1 MRPPVSR
8 PVPGLRPRSRV
19 GSMHPSV
26 PPGSPVAVLGA
37 GNMGSGI
44 GQAFAQAG
52 YQVRLYDL
60 TEPLVTKARSRIE
73 STLAGAVERKKLSA
87 EERDRVLSR
96 IFFSTDLTAV
106 TGQAR
111 LVVEA
116 VFEEEKVKQELF
128 EQLAPL
134 ISNDAMVT
142 TNTSSLS
149 VTRLQEPFPHPERFA
164 GLHFFFPAAL
174 NRLVEVVGGARTA
187 EPCVSALEAVS
198 YRLKKIP
205 IRTADRAGFAVNRFF
220 VPYLNEATRLAEEE
234 VANMATIEEV
244 GREIFGTKL
253 GPFELMNQT
262 GVTIAYHSMSSL
274 ERAFGAA
281 YAPTASL
288 KRQFESGAAWP
299 WKESQPDPVR
309 AQAVRERFRGLAFGI
324 ASRLVE
330 EKVASPEATDR
341 GAVVGL
347 RWRKGPFGLMSEVGL
362 PGALLDVE
370 SYAARFPGNFPVSPE
385 LHARVR
391 SGQTRWPLRLVRV
404 EQDGPIAW
412 VLLDRPEVLN
422 AVNSEVLEQLD
433 ETFTALAEVPELRVV
448 VLAGSSPVF
457 AAGAD
462 IAEMVDKDL
471 AGGRRFGFAG
481 QVVCKR
487 IEEFR
492 TPVIALVEGYA
503 LGGGLELA
511 LACDFI
517 VAAAGARLG
526 LPEVKVGIHPGWG
539 GASRLTRLVGRANA
553 KYVVFTGR
561 EDISAEEAFDLGFV
575 TRVVPAE
582 AARDDVARMA
592 RLIADRAPLAVQ
604 WVKGVVNRAVDS
616 PLDAS
621 LRLEGESA
629 GHTFATRDR
638 TEGMRAFL
646 ERRKPDF
653 EGK

>member
-1 MRPPVSR
+1 MSAA
-8 PVPGLRPRSRV
+8 
-19 GSMHPSV
+19 V

-44 GQAFAQAG
+44 GQSFAQAG
-52 YQVRLYDL
+52 YSVRLYDL
-60 TEPLVTKARSRIE
+60 TEPLVEKARARIE
-73 STLAGAVERKKLSA
+73 STLAGAVERKKLTA
-87 EERDRVLSR
+87 AERDRVLGR

-106 TGQAR
+106 ASQVR
-111 LVVEA
+111 LAVEA
-116 VFEEEKVKQELF
+116 VFEEEKVKRTLF
-128 EQLAPL
+128 EHLAPL
-134 ISNDAMVT
+134 LADDAIVA

-164 GLHFFFPAAL
+164 GLHFFFPAAI

-187 EPCVSALEAVS
+187 EPTVAALEAIA
-198 YRLKKIP
+198 YRLRKIP
-205 IRTADRAGFAVNRFF
+205 IHTADRAGFAVNRFF

-234 VANMATIEEV
+234 VANLATIEDV
-244 GREIFGTKL
+244 GRELFGTKL

-262 GVTIAYHSMSSL
+262 GITIAYHSMSSL

-281 YAPTASL
+281 YAPTVLL
-288 KRQFESGAAWP
+288 KRQFESGAPWP
-299 WKESQPDPVR
+299 WKESAPDPPR
-309 AQAVRERFRGLAFGI
+309 AQAVRERFEGLVFGI
-324 ASRLVE
+324 ATRLVE
-330 EKVASPEATDR
+330 EKVASPEAADR

-347 RWRKGPFGLMSEVGL
+347 RWRKGPFGLMSDVGL
-362 PGALLDVE
+362 PTALLEVE
-370 SYAARFPGNFPVSPE
+370 SYAAHFPGSFPVSPE

-391 SGQTRWPLRLVRV
+391 SGETRWPLRLIRV
-404 EQDGPIAW
+404 ERDGPVAW

-422 AVNSEVLEQLD
+422 AVNSQVLDQLD
-433 ETFTALAEVPELRVV
+433 NSFEALAEVPELRVV

-462 IAEMVDKDL
+462 IAEMVDKDVA
-471 AGGRRFGFAG
+471 AGRAFGFAG
-481 QVVCKR
+481 QAVCKR

-561 EDISAEEAFDLGFV
+561 EDLSAEEAFALGMV
-575 TRVVPAE
+575 TRVVPADQ
-582 AARDDVARMA
+582 AREEVSKIARG
-592 RLIADRAPLAVQ
+592 IADRAPLGVQ
-604 WVKGVVNRAVDS
+604 WAKSVINRAVDS
-616 PLDAS
+616 SMESA

-629 GHTFATRDR
+629 GHTFATHDR
-638 TEGMRAFL
+638 TEGMKAFL
-646 ERRKPDF
+646 ERRKPAF

>member
-1 MRPPVSR
+1 MS
-8 PVPGLRPRSRV
+8 SA
-19 GSMHPSV
+19 V

-37 GNMGSGI
+37 GTMGSGI

-52 YQVRLYDL
+52 YPVRLYDL
-60 TEPLVTKARSRIE
+60 TEPLVAKARGRIE
-73 STLAGAVERKKLSA
+73 ATLAGAVERKKLSSD
-87 EERDRVLSR
+87 ERDRVLSR
-96 IFFSTDLTAV
+96 LFFSTDLTAV
-106 TGQAR
+106 TGEAR

-116 VFEEEKVKQELF
+116 VFEEEKVKRTLF
-128 EQLAPL
+128 EHLSSI
-134 ISNDAMVT
+134 ISDDTLVA

-149 VTRLQEPFPHPERFA
+149 VTRLQEPFPYPERFA
-164 GLHFFFPAAL
+164 GLHFFFPAAI
-174 NRLVEVVGGARTA
+174 NRLVEVVGGARTSEA
-187 EPCVSALEAVS
+187 TLSVLEGVS
-198 YRLKKIP
+198 YRLRKIP

-234 VANMATIEEV
+234 VANMATIEGV
-244 GREIFGTKL
+244 GRELFGTKL

-262 GVTIAYHSMSSL
+262 GIPIAYHSMGSL

-281 YAPTASL
+281 YAPTALL
-288 KRQFESGAAWP
+288 KRQFEAGTPWP
-299 WKESQPDPVR
+299 WKESTPDPAR
-309 AQAVRERFRGLAFGI
+309 ADAVRERLRGLVFGI
-324 ASRLVE
+324 ATRLVE
-330 EKVASPEATDR
+330 ERVATPEATDR

-347 RWRKGPFGLMSEVGL
+347 RWQKGPFGLMSDVGL
-362 PGALLDVE
+362 PAALLDVE
-370 SYAARFPGNFPVSPE
+370 SYAARFPGNFSVSSE

-391 SGQTRWPLRLVRV
+391 SGETRWPLRLVRV
-404 EQDGPIAW
+404 ERDGPIAW

-422 AVNSEVLEQLD
+422 ALNSQVLEQLD
-433 ETFTALAEVPELRVV
+433 QTFSALAGVPELRVV

-462 IAEMVDKDL
+462 IAEMVDKDVA
-471 AGGRRFGFAG
+471 AGRAFGFAG
-481 QVVCKR
+481 QAVCKR

-517 VAAAGARLG
+517 VAASGARLG
-526 LPEVKVGIHPGWG
+526 LPEVKIGIHPGWG
-539 GASRLTRLVGRANA
+539 GASRLTRLVGRAHA

-561 EDISAEEAFDLGFV
+561 EDLSAEEAFALGIV
-575 TRVVPAE
+575 TRLVPADE
-582 AARDDVARMA
+582 IRAEVARIA
-592 RLIADRAPLAVQ
+592 QLIADRAPLGVQ
-604 WVKGVVNRAVDS
+604 WAKSVINRAVDS
-616 PLDAS
+616 PMDSA
-621 LRLEGESA
+621 LRLEAESA

-646 ERRKPDF
+646 ERRKPEF

>member
-1 MRPPVSR
+1 MSAA
-8 PVPGLRPRSRV
+8 
-19 GSMHPSV
+19 V

-44 GQAFAQAG
+44 GQSFAQAG
-52 YQVRLYDL
+52 YPVRLYDL
-60 TEPLVTKARSRIE
+60 TEPLVAKARERIE

-87 EERDRVLSR
+87 GERDRVLSR

-106 TGQAR
+106 VGQAR
-111 LVVEA
+111 LVIEA
-116 VFEEEKVKQELF
+116 VFEEEPVKRVLF
-128 EQLAPL
+128 EHLAPL
-134 ISNDAMVT
+134 ISDDTLVA

-149 VTRLQEPFPHPERFA
+149 VTRLQEPFPYPERFA
-164 GLHFFFPAAL
+164 GLHFFFPAAI
-174 NRLVEVVGGARTA
+174 NRLVEVVGGARTS
-187 EPCVSALEAVS
+187 ESTVGALESVS
-198 YRLKKIP
+198 YRLRKIP

-220 VPYLNEATRLAEEE
+220 VPYLNEATRLVEEE
-234 VANMATIEEV
+234 VANMATVEAV
-244 GREIFGTKL
+244 GRELFGTKL

-262 GVTIAYHSMSSL
+262 GIPIAYHSMSSL

-281 YAPTASL
+281 YAPTALL
-288 KRQFESGAAWP
+288 KRQFEAGAPWP
-299 WKESQPDPVR
+299 WKESTPDPAR
-309 AQAVRERFRGLAFGI
+309 EEAVRGRFRGLVFGI
-324 ASRLVE
+324 AARLVE

-347 RWRKGPFGLMSEVGL
+347 RWQKGPFGLMSDVGL
-362 PGALLDVE
+362 SKALLDVE
-370 SYAARFPGNFPVSPE
+370 SYAALFPGNFPVSPE

-391 SGQTRWPLRLVRV
+391 SGETRWPLRLVRV
-404 EQDGPIAW
+404 ERDGPIAW
-412 VLLDRPEVLN
+412 VLFDRPEVLN

-433 ETFTALAEVPELRVV
+433 DAFAALAEVPELRVV

-462 IAEMVDKDL
+462 ISEMAGKDV
-471 AGGRRFGFAG
+471 AGGRAFGFAG
-481 QVVCKR
+481 QRVCKR

-517 VAAAGARLG
+517 VAASGARLG

-561 EDISAEEAFDLGFV
+561 EDITAEEAFSLGIV
-575 TRVVPAE
+575 TRVVPS
-582 AARDDVARMA
+582 DVAREDVA
-592 RLIADRAPLAVQ
+592 RIAHLIAERAPLGVQ
-604 WVKGVVNRAVDS
+604 WVKSVVNRAVDS
-616 PLDAS
+616 PLDSA

-629 GHTFATRDR
+629 GHTFGTHDR
-638 TEGMRAFL
+638 TEGMTAFL
-646 ERRKPDF
+646 ERRKPVF

>member
-1 MRPPVSR
+1 MS
-8 PVPGLRPRSRV
+8 SA
-19 GSMHPSV
+19 V

-37 GNMGSGI
+37 GTMGSGI

-52 YQVRLYDL
+52 YPVRLYDL
-60 TEPLVTKARSRIE
+60 TEPLVGKARERIE
-73 STLAGAVERKKLSA
+73 ATLAGAVERKKLSSG
-87 EERDRVLSR
+87 ERDRVLSR
-96 IFFSTDLTAV
+96 LFFSTDLTAV
-106 TGQAR
+106 TGEAR

-116 VFEEEKVKQELF
+116 VFEEEKVKRTLF
-128 EQLAPL
+128 EHLSSI
-134 ISNDAMVT
+134 ISDDTLVA

-149 VTRLQEPFPHPERFA
+149 VTRLQEPFPYPERFA
-164 GLHFFFPAAL
+164 GLHFFFPAAI
-174 NRLVEVVGGARTA
+174 NRLVEVVGGARTSEA
-187 EPCVSALEAVS
+187 TLSVLESVS

-234 VANMATIEEV
+234 VANMATIEGV
-244 GREIFGTKL
+244 GRELFGTKL

-262 GVTIAYHSMSSL
+262 GIPIAYHSMSSL

-281 YAPTASL
+281 YAPTALL
-288 KRQFESGAAWP
+288 KRQFEAGTPWP
-299 WKESQPDPVR
+299 WKESTPDPVR
-309 AQAVRERFRGLAFGI
+309 ADAVRERLRGLVFGI
-324 ASRLVE
+324 ATRLVE
-330 EKVASPEATDR
+330 ERVATPEATDR

-347 RWRKGPFGLMSEVGL
+347 RWQKGPFGLMSDVGL
-362 PGALLDVE
+362 PAALLDVE

-391 SGQTRWPLRLVRV
+391 SGETRWPLRLVRV
-404 EQDGPIAW
+404 ERDGPIAW

-422 AVNSEVLEQLD
+422 AVNSQVLDQLD
-433 ETFTALAEVPELRVV
+433 QTFSALAGVPELRVV

-462 IAEMVDKDL
+462 IAEMVDKDVA
-471 AGGRRFGFAG
+471 AGRAFGFAG
-481 QVVCKR
+481 QAVCKR

-517 VAAAGARLG
+517 VAASGAHLG

-539 GASRLTRLVGRANA
+539 GASRLTRLIGRAHA

-561 EDISAEEAFDLGFV
+561 EDISAEEAFALGIV
-575 TRVVPAE
+575 TRLVPADE
-582 AARDDVARMA
+582 VRAEVARLA
-592 RLIADRAPLAVQ
+592 QLIADRAPLGVQ
-604 WVKGVVNRAVDS
+604 WAKSVINRAVDS
-616 PLDAS
+616 PMDSA

-646 ERRKPDF
+646 ERRKPQF

>member
-1 MRPPVSR
+1 MSA
-8 PVPGLRPRSRV
+8 L
-19 GSMHPSV
+19 V

-52 YQVRLYDL
+52 YPVRLYDL
-60 TEPLVTKARSRIE
+60 SEPLVAKARARIE

-87 EERDRVLSR
+87 QERDRVLSR

-116 VFEEEKVKQELF
+116 VFEEENVKRTLF
-128 EQLAPL
+128 DQLAAL
-134 ISNDAMVT
+134 IPDDTIVA

-164 GLHFFFPAAL
+164 GLHFFFPAAI

-187 EPCVSALEAVS
+187 EPTVSTLEAVS
-198 YRLKKIP
+198 FGLKKIP

-244 GREIFGTKL
+244 GRALFGTKL

-262 GVTIAYHSMSSL
+262 GIPIAYHAMGSL

-281 YAPTASL
+281 YAPTALL
-288 KRQFESGAAWP
+288 KRQFQTGAAWP
-299 WKESQPDPVR
+299 WKESSPDPAR
-309 AQAVRERFRGLAFGI
+309 AQAVRERFRGLVFGI
-324 ASRLVE
+324 ATRLVE
-330 EKVASPEATDR
+330 ERVASPEATDR

-347 RWRKGPFGLMSEVGL
+347 RWQKGPFGLMSDLGL
-362 PGALLDVE
+362 PTALLEVE
-370 SYAARFPGNFPVSPE
+370 SYAALFPGNFPVSPE

-391 SGQTRWPLRLVRV
+391 SGEARWPLRLVRV
-404 EQDGPIAW
+404 ERDGPIAW

-422 AVNSEVLEQLD
+422 AVNSKVLQQLD

-462 IAEMVDKDL
+462 IAEMVDKDV
-471 AGGRRFGFAG
+471 AGGRAFGFAG
-481 QVVCKR
+481 QAVCKR

-517 VAAAGARLG
+517 VAASGARLG

-539 GASRLTRLVGRANA
+539 GVSRLTRLMGRANT

-561 EDISAEEAFDLGFV
+561 EDITAEEAFGLGFV
-575 TRVVPAE
+575 SRVVPAD
-582 AARDDVARMA
+582 AIHDDVDRIA

-616 PLDAS
+616 SMDSA
-621 LRLEGESA
+621 LRLEGESS

-638 TEGMRAFL
+638 TEGMTAFL
-646 ERRKPDF
+646 ERRKPVF

>member
-1 MRPPVSR
+1 M
-8 PVPGLRPRSRV
+8 
-19 GSMHPSV
+19 SV
-26 PPGSPVAVLGA
+26 RIAPGSPVAVLGA

-52 YQVRLYDL
+52 FPVRLYDL
-60 TEPLVTKARSRIE
+60 TEPLVHKAQERIE
-73 STLAGAVERKKLSA
+73 TNLAGAVERKKLTH
-87 EERDRVLSR
+87 EQRDAVVGRL
-96 IFFSTDLTAV
+96 FFSTDLTSV
-106 TGQAR
+106 TQQAR

-116 VFEEEKVKQELF
+116 VFEEETVKRALF
-128 EQLAPL
+128 DQVGSIVSSDTIVA
-134 ISNDAMVT
+134 

-149 VTRLQEPFPHPERFA
+149 VTRLQESFPHPDRFA
-164 GLHFFFPAAL
+164 GLHFFYPAFL
-174 NRLVEVVGGARTA
+174 NRLVEVVGGGQTSQSTI
-187 EPCVSALEAVS
+187 VALEELS
-198 YRLKKIP
+198 YRLRKIP

-220 VPYLNEATRLAEEE
+220 VPYLNEATRLAEES
-234 VANMATIEEV
+234 VANLATIESV
-244 GREIFGTKL
+244 GRELFGTKL

-262 GVTIAYHSMSSL
+262 GIPIAFHSMTSL
-274 ERAFGAA
+274 EHAFGSA
-281 YAPTASL
+281 YAPTAL
-288 KRQFESGAAWP
+288 LRRQFEANQPWP
-299 WKESQPDPVR
+299 WKAETPEPDR
-309 AQAVRERFRGLAFGI
+309 MDAVRQRFRGLVFGI
-324 ASRLVE
+324 AARLVE
-330 EKVASPEATDR
+330 ERVASAEATDR

-347 RWRKGPFGLMSEVGL
+347 RWQRGPFALMSELGL
-362 PGALLDVE
+362 ADALYDVE
-370 SYAARFPGNFPVSPE
+370 AYAARFSGTFPVSAE

-391 SGQTRWPLRLVRV
+391 AGETRWPLRLIRV
-404 EQDGPIAW
+404 ERDGPVAW

-422 AVNSEVLEQLD
+422 AVNSRVLEQLD
-433 ETFTALAEVPELRVV
+433 DTFTSLGEVPELRVV

-462 IAEMVDKDL
+462 IAEMVDKDVS
-471 AGGRRFGFAG
+471 AGRAFGFAG
-481 QVVCKR
+481 QAVCKK

-561 EDISAEEAFDLGFV
+561 EDVTAEEAFTLGIV
-575 TRVVPAE
+575 TRVVPPESIREEVGRIAHQIAE
-582 AARDDVARMA
+582 
-592 RLIADRAPLAVQ
+592 RAPLGVQ
-604 WVKGVVNRAVDS
+604 WVKSVVNRAVDS
-616 PLDAS
+616 SMESA

-629 GHTFATRDR
+629 GHTFATHDR
-638 TEGMRAFL
+638 TEGMKAFL
-646 ERRKPDF
+646 ERRKPQF

>member
-1 MRPPVSR
+1 MS
-8 PVPGLRPRSRV
+8 SAI
-19 GSMHPSV
+19 PS
-26 PPGSPVAVLGA
+26 GSPIAVLGA

-52 YQVRLYDL
+52 YPVRLYDL
-60 TEPLVTKARSRIE
+60 TEALVAKARERIE
-73 STLAGAVERKKLSA
+73 TTLTGAVERKKLST

-96 IFFSTDLTAV
+96 LFFSTDLTAV
-106 TGQAR
+106 TGEAR
-111 LVVEA
+111 LIVEA
-116 VFEEEKVKQELF
+116 VFEEEKVKRTLF
-128 EQLAPL
+128 EHLAAV
-134 ISNDAMVT
+134 ISDDTIVA

-149 VTRLQEPFPHPERFA
+149 VTRLQEPFPYPERFA
-164 GLHFFFPAAL
+164 GLHFFFPAAI
-174 NRLVEVVGGARTA
+174 NRLVEVVGGARTS
-187 EPCVSALEAVS
+187 ESTLTTLEEVS
-198 YRLKKIP
+198 YRLRKIP

-220 VPYLNEATRLAEEE
+220 VPYLNEATRLAEED
-234 VANMATIEEV
+234 VANMATIEGV
-244 GREIFGTKL
+244 GRELFGTKL

-262 GVTIAYHSMSSL
+262 GIPIAYHSMGSL

-281 YAPTASL
+281 YAPTATL
-288 KRQFESGAAWP
+288 KRQFEAGTPWP
-299 WKESQPDPVR
+299 WKESTPDPAR
-309 AQAVRERFRGLAFGI
+309 TDAVRERFRGLVFGI
-324 ASRLVE
+324 ATRLVE
-330 EKVASPEATDR
+330 ERVASPEATDR

-347 RWRKGPFGLMSEVGL
+347 RWQKGPFGLMSDIGL
-362 PGALLDVE
+362 PAALLDVE
-370 SYAARFPGNFPVSPE
+370 SYAAHFPGNFPVSPE

-391 SGQTRWPLRLVRV
+391 SGETRWPLRLVRV
-404 EQDGPIAW
+404 ERDGPIAW

-422 AVNSEVLEQLD
+422 AINSQVLEQLD
-433 ETFTALAEVPELRVV
+433 EAFVALAEVPELRVV

-462 IAEMVDKDL
+462 IAEMVGKDV
-471 AGGRRFGFAG
+471 AGGRAFGFAG
-481 QVVCKR
+481 QAVCKR

-503 LGGGLELA
+503 LGGGLELS

-517 VAAAGARLG
+517 VAASGARLG

-561 EDISAEEAFDLGFV
+561 ENITAEEAFSLGLV
-575 TRVVPAE
+575 TRVVPADE
-582 AARDDVARMA
+582 ARQEVVRIAQQ
-592 RLIADRAPLAVQ
+592 IADRAPLGVQ
-604 WVKGVVNRAVDS
+604 WVKSVVNRAVDS
-616 PLDAS
+616 PLDSA

-638 TEGMRAFL
+638 TEGMKAFL
-646 ERRKPDF
+646 ERRKPVF

>member
-1 MRPPVSR
+1 M
-8 PVPGLRPRSRV
+8 
-19 GSMHPSV
+19 
-26 PPGSPVAVLGA
+26 LGA

-52 YQVRLYDL
+52 FPVRLYDL
-60 TEPLVTKARSRIE
+60 TEPLVAKARTRIE
-73 STLAGAVERKKLSA
+73 STLAGAVERKKLST

-106 TGQAR
+106 TGQSR

-116 VFEEEKVKQELF
+116 VFEEEKVKHALF

-134 ISNDAMVT
+134 ISDDTIVA

-149 VTRLQEPFPHPERFA
+149 VTRLQESFPYPERFA
-164 GLHFFFPAAL
+164 GLHFFFPAAI
-174 NRLVEVVGGARTA
+174 NRLVEVVGGARTS
-187 EPCVSALEAVS
+187 PSTVSSLEAVS
-198 YRLKKIP
+198 YRLRKIP

-220 VPYLNEATRLAEEE
+220 VPYLNEATRLAEED
-234 VANMATIEEV
+234 VANMATVEQV
-244 GREIFGTKL
+244 GRELFGTKL

-262 GVTIAYHSMSSL
+262 GIAIAYHSMESL

-288 KRQFESGAAWP
+288 KRQFETGVAWP
-299 WKESQPDPVR
+299 WKESMPDPVR
-309 AQAVRERFRGLAFGI
+309 AEAVRERIRGLVFGI
-324 ASRLVE
+324 ATRLVE

-347 RWRKGPFGLMSEVGL
+347 RWQKGPFGLMSDLGL
-362 PGALLDVE
+362 PTALLEVE
-370 SYAARFPGNFPVSPE
+370 SYASRFPGNFPVSPE

-391 SGQTRWPLRLVRV
+391 SGETRWPLRLVRV
-404 EQDGPIAW
+404 EQDGPVAW

-462 IAEMVDKDL
+462 IGEMVDKDV
-471 AGGRRFGFAG
+471 AGGRAFGFAG
-481 QVVCKR
+481 QAVCKR

-517 VAAAGARLG
+517 VAASGARLG
-526 LPEVKVGIHPGWG
+526 LPEVRVGIHPGWG
-539 GASRLTRLVGRANA
+539 GASRLTRLVGRSNA

-561 EDISAEEAFDLGFV
+561 EDITAEEAFDLGFV
-575 TRVVPAE
+575 TRVVPVDAIH
-582 AARDDVARMA
+582 DDVARIA
-592 RLIADRAPLAVQ
+592 RQIADRAPLAVQ

-616 PLDAS
+616 PLDSA

-629 GHTFATRDR
+629 AHTFGTRDR
-638 TEGMRAFL
+638 IEGMRAFL
-646 ERRKPDF
+646 ERRKPVF

>member
-1 MRPPVSR
+1 M
-8 PVPGLRPRSRV
+8 
-19 GSMHPSV
+19 GSVV
-26 PPGSPVAVLGA
+26 PPGAPVAVLGA

-52 YQVRLYDL
+52 FSVRLYDL
-60 TEPLVTKARSRIE
+60 TEPLVDKARSRIE
-73 STLAGAVERKKLSA
+73 SMLSGAVERKKVTA

-96 IFFSTDLTAV
+96 IFFSTDLTAAL
-106 TGQAR
+106 GGAP

-116 VFEEEKVKQELF
+116 VFEEEKVKQKLF
-128 EQLAPL
+128 DQVAPL
-134 ISNDAMVT
+134 VADDTIVA

-164 GLHFFFPAAL
+164 GLHFFFPAAI
-174 NRLVEVVGGARTA
+174 NRLVEVIGGARTA
-187 EPCVSALEAVS
+187 EPTVAALESVC
-198 YRLKKIP
+198 YRLRKIP

-220 VPYLNEATRLAEEE
+220 VPYLNEATRLAEEK
-234 VANMATIEEV
+234 VASLATIEQV
-244 GREIFGTKL
+244 GQELFGAKL

-262 GVTIAYHSMSSL
+262 GITIAYHSLGSL
-274 ERAFGAA
+274 EQAFGSA
-281 YAPTASL
+281 YAPTGL
-288 KRQFESGAAWP
+288 LRRQFESGAPWP
-299 WKESQPDPVR
+299 WKESSPEPER
-309 AQAVRERFRGLAFGI
+309 AEAVRERFRGLVFGI
-324 ASRLVE
+324 ATRLVE
-330 EKVASPEATDR
+330 ERVASPEATDR

-362 PGALLDVE
+362 PRALREVE
-370 SYAARFPGNFPVSPE
+370 SYASRFPEHFPVSPE
-385 LHARVR
+385 LGARVA
-391 SGQTRWPLRLVRV
+391 SGETAWRLRLVRV
-404 EQDGPIAW
+404 ERDGPIAW

-422 AVNSEVLEQLD
+422 AINSEVLEQLT
-433 ETFTALAEVPELRVV
+433 EAFTALAEVPELRVV

-462 IAEMVDKDL
+462 IAEMVGKDV
-471 AGGRRFGFAG
+471 AGGRAFGFAG
-481 QVVCKR
+481 QAVCKR

-517 VAAAGARLG
+517 VAAAGARVG

-539 GASRLTRLVGRANA
+539 GASRLTRMVGRANA

-561 EDISAEEAFDLGFV
+561 EDITAEEAFGLGFI
-575 TRVVPAE
+575 TRVVPADG
-582 AARDDVARMA
+582 ARDDVARVA
-592 RLIADRAPLAVQ
+592 KQIADRAPLAEQ
-604 WVKGVVNRAVDS
+604 WAKSVVNRAVDS
-616 PLDAS
+616 SMDAA

-638 TEGMRAFL
+638 TEGMTAFL
-646 ERRKPDF
+646 ERRKPAF

>member
-1 MRPPVSR
+1 MSR
-8 PVPGLRPRSRV
+8 AVKGPRFRV
-19 GSMHPSV
+19 LAQSMNAAV
-26 PPGSPVAVLGA
+26 PPASAVAVLGA

-44 GQAFAQAG
+44 GQTFAQAG
-52 YQVRLYDL
+52 YSVRLYDL
-60 TEPLVTKARSRIE
+60 TEPLVEKARGRIE
-73 STLAGAVERKKLSA
+73 STLAGAVERKKLSP
-87 EERDRVLSR
+87 EERDRVLAR

-116 VFEEEKVKQELF
+116 VFEEEKVKRALF
-128 EQLAPL
+128 DQLAGIVP
-134 ISNDAMVT
+134 NDTVVA

-149 VTRLQEPFPHPERFA
+149 VTRLQETFPHPERFA
-164 GLHFFFPAAL
+164 GLHFFYPAAI

-187 EPCVSALEAVS
+187 EATVSALESVS

-234 VANMATIEEV
+234 VANMATIEGV
-244 GREIFGTKL
+244 GRELFGTKL

-274 ERAFGAA
+274 ERAFGTA
-281 YAPTASL
+281 YAPSALL
-288 KRQFESGAAWP
+288 KRQFEAGAPWP
-299 WKESQPDPVR
+299 WKESTPDPAR
-309 AQAVRERFRGLAFGI
+309 AQAVRERFRGLVFGI
-324 ASRLVE
+324 ATRLVE
-330 EKVASPEATDR
+330 ERVASPEATDR

-347 RWRKGPFGLMSEVGL
+347 RWQKGPFALMSDVGL
-362 PGALLDVE
+362 ATALYEVE
-370 SYAARFPGNFPVSPE
+370 SYAARFPGNFPVSPD

-391 SGQTRWPLRLVRV
+391 SGEMRWPLRLVRV
-404 EQDGPIAW
+404 EREGPIAW

-422 AVNSEVLEQLD
+422 AVNSEVLEQLAQS
-433 ETFTALAEVPELRVV
+433 FSALAEVPELRVV

-462 IAEMVDKDL
+462 IAEMVGKDV
-471 AGGRRFGFAG
+471 AGGRAFGFAG
-481 QVVCKR
+481 QAVCKR

-517 VAAAGARLG
+517 VAASGARLG

-561 EDISAEEAFDLGFV
+561 EDITADEAFGLGFV
-575 TRVVPAE
+575 TRVVPADTV
-582 AARDDVARMA
+582 RDDVARIA
-592 RLIADRAPLAVQ
+592 QLIADRAPLAVQ
-604 WVKGVVNRAVDS
+604 WAKGVVNRAVDS
-616 PLDAS
+616 SMDSA

-638 TEGMRAFL
+638 TEGMTAFL
-646 ERRKPDF
+646 ERRKPAF

>member
-1 MRPPVSR
+1 M
-8 PVPGLRPRSRV
+8 GAA
-19 GSMHPSV
+19 V

-44 GQAFAQAG
+44 GQTFAQAG
-52 YQVRLYDL
+52 YSVRLYDL
-60 TEPLVTKARSRIE
+60 TESLVSKARERIE
-73 STLAGAVERKKLSA
+73 STLQGAVDRKKLTA
-87 EERDRVLSR
+87 EQRADVLSR

-106 TGQAR
+106 TRDAR

-116 VFEEEKVKQELF
+116 VFEEEKVKRSLF
-128 EQLAPL
+128 DQVGPTL
-134 ISNDAMVT
+134 SDDAIVA

-149 VTRLQEPFPHPERFA
+149 VTRLQETFPYPERFA
-164 GLHFFFPAAL
+164 GLHFFYPAAI
-174 NRLVEVVGGARTA
+174 NRLVEVVGGARTS
-187 EPCVSALEAVS
+187 PSTVSTLEAVS
-198 YRLKKIP
+198 YRLRKIP
-205 IRTADRAGFAVNRFF
+205 IHTADRAGFAVNRFF

-244 GREIFGTKL
+244 GRELFGTKL

-262 GVTIAYHSMSSL
+262 GIPIAYHSMSSL

-281 YAPTASL
+281 YAPTTAL
-288 KRQFESGAAWP
+288 KRQFEKGAPWP
-299 WKESQPDPVR
+299 WKETTPEPDR
-309 AQAVRERFRGLAFGI
+309 AQAVRERFRGLVFGI
-324 ASRLVE
+324 ATRLVE
-330 EKVASPEATDR
+330 EKVATPEATDR

-347 RWRKGPFGLMSEVGL
+347 RWQKGPFGLMSDVGL
-362 PGALLDVE
+362 STALLDVE

-391 SGQTRWPLRLVRV
+391 AGETRWPLRLVRV
-404 EQDGPIAW
+404 EREGPIAW
-412 VLLDRPEVLN
+412 VLFDRPEVLN
-422 AVNSEVLEQLD
+422 AVNSQVLTQLD
-433 ETFTALAEVPELRVV
+433 ETFSALAEVPELRVV

-462 IAEMVDKDL
+462 ISEMVDKDVA
-471 AGGRRFGFAG
+471 AGRAFGFAG
-481 QVVCKR
+481 QAVCKR

-517 VAAAGARLG
+517 VAAAGARIG
-526 LPEVKVGIHPGWG
+526 LPEVKIGIHPGWG
-539 GASRLTRLVGRANA
+539 GASRLTRLVGRAHA

-561 EDISAEEAFDLGFV
+561 EDISAEEALALGIV
-575 TRVVPAE
+575 TRVVPAD
-582 AARDDVARMA
+582 AARDEIAHIA
-592 RLIADRAPLAVQ
+592 QLIAGRAPLAVQ
-604 WVKGVVNRAVDS
+604 WAKSVVNRAVDS
-616 PLDAS
+616 SMESA
-621 LRLEGESA
+621 LRLEGESS

-638 TEGMRAFL
+638 TEGMKAFL
-646 ERRKPDF
+646 ERRKPEF

>member
-1 MRPPVSR
+1 MSAQ
-8 PVPGLRPRSRV
+8 VPA
-19 GSMHPSV
+19 GSA
-26 PPGSPVAVLGA
+26 VAVLGA

-52 YQVRLYDL
+52 FSVRLYDL
-60 TEPLVTKARSRIE
+60 TEPLVEKARARIE
-73 STLAGAVERKKLSA
+73 STLSGAVERKKLSA
-87 EERDRVLSR
+87 ADRDRVQSR
-96 IFFSTDLTAV
+96 LFFSTDLSAV
-106 TGQAR
+106 TRDAR
-111 LVVEA
+111 VIVEA
-116 VFEEEKVKQELF
+116 VFEEEKVKRALF
-128 EQLAPL
+128 DQLAPT
-134 ISNDAMVT
+134 ISDETIVA

-164 GLHFFFPAAL
+164 GLHFFYPAAI
-174 NRLVEVVGGARTA
+174 NRLVEVVGGAQTSDST
-187 EPCVSALEAVS
+187 VSALETLS
-198 YRLKKIP
+198 YRLRKIP

-234 VANMATIEEV
+234 VANLATIEQV
-244 GREIFGTKL
+244 GRELFGTKL

-262 GVTIAYHSMSSL
+262 GVTIAYHSIGSL

-281 YAPTASL
+281 YAPTALL
-288 KRQFESGAAWP
+288 KRQYEAGTPWP
-299 WKESQPDPVR
+299 WKESTPDPVR
-309 AQAVRERFRGLAFGI
+309 AEAVRERFRGLVFGI
-324 ASRLVE
+324 ATRLVE
-330 EKVASPEATDR
+330 ERVASPEATDR

-347 RWRKGPFGLMSEVGL
+347 RWQKGPFGLMSDLGL
-362 PGALLDVE
+362 TQALYEVE

-391 SGQTRWPLRLVRV
+391 SGDTRWPLRLVRV
-404 EQDGPIAW
+404 EREGPVAW

-422 AVNSEVLEQLD
+422 AVNSQVLEQLN

-462 IAEMVDKDL
+462 IAEMVDKDVA
-471 AGGRRFGFAG
+471 AGRAFGFAG
-481 QVVCKR
+481 QAVCKR

-561 EDISAEEAFDLGFV
+561 EDLTAEEAFGLGIV

-582 AARDDVARMA
+582 AARDDVTRIARQ
-592 RLIADRAPLAVQ
+592 IAERAPLGVQ
-604 WVKGVVNRAVDS
+604 WVKSVVNRAIDS
-616 PLDAS
+616 PLDSS

-638 TEGMRAFL
+638 TEGMKAFL
-646 ERRKPDF
+646 ERRKPVF

>member
-1 MRPPVSR
+1 MTVRIA
-8 PVPGLRPRSRV
+8 
-19 GSMHPSV
+19 
-26 PPGSPVAVLGA
+26 PGSPVAVLGA

-52 YQVRLYDL
+52 FPVRLYDL
-60 TEPLVTKARSRIE
+60 TEALVGKAHERIA
-73 STLAGAVERKKLSA
+73 SNLAGAVERKKLTH
-87 EERDRVLSR
+87 EQRETILGRL
-96 IFFSTDLTAV
+96 FFSTDLTSV
-106 TGQAR
+106 TQQAR

-116 VFEEEKVKQELF
+116 VFEEESVKRALF
-128 EQLAPL
+128 EHVA
-134 ISNDAMVT
+134 STVANDTIVA

-164 GLHFFFPAAL
+164 GLHFFFPAVL
-174 NRLVEVVGGARTA
+174 NRLVEVVGGGQTSQTTLA
-187 EPCVSALEAVS
+187 ALEELS
-198 YRLKKIP
+198 YRLRKIP

-234 VANMATIEEV
+234 VANLATIETV
-244 GREIFGTKL
+244 GRELFGTKL

-262 GVTIAYHSMSSL
+262 GIPIAFHSMGSL
-274 ERAFGAA
+274 ERAFGPA
-281 YAPTASL
+281 YAPTALL
-288 KRQFESGAAWP
+288 KRQFDANQPWP
-299 WKESQPDPVR
+299 WKDHAPEPDR
-309 AQAVRERFRGLAFGI
+309 MNAVRERFRGLVFGI
-324 ASRLVE
+324 ATRLVE
-330 EKVASPEATDR
+330 ERVATAEATDR

-347 RWRKGPFGLMSEVGL
+347 RWQKGPFALMSDLGL
-362 PGALLDVE
+362 ADSLFAVE
-370 SYAARFPGNFPVSPE
+370 SYAARFPGSFPVSPE
-385 LHARVR
+385 LHERVR
-391 SGQTRWPLRLVRV
+391 AGETRWPLRFVRV
-404 EQDGPIAW
+404 EREGPVAW

-422 AVNSEVLEQLD
+422 AVNSHVLKQLD
-433 ETFTALAEVPELRVV
+433 ETFSALAEVPDLRVV

-462 IAEMVDKDL
+462 IAEMVDKDVA
-471 AGGRRFGFAG
+471 AGRAFGFAG
-481 QVVCKR
+481 QAVCKR

-539 GASRLTRLVGRANA
+539 GASRLTRLIGRANA

-561 EDISAEEAFDLGFV
+561 EDITAEEAFTLGFV
-575 TRVVPAE
+575 TRVLPAE
-582 AARDDVARMA
+582 SIRDEVG
-592 RLIADRAPLAVQ
+592 RLATQIAERAPLGVQ
-604 WVKGVVNRAVDS
+604 WVKSVVNRAVDS
-616 PLDAS
+616 SMESA

-629 GHTFATRDR
+629 GHTFATHDR
-638 TEGMRAFL
+638 TEGMQAFL
-646 ERRKPDF
+646 ERRKPRF

>member
-1 MRPPVSR
+1 MSTAPPA
-8 PVPGLRPRSRV
+8 
-19 GSMHPSV
+19 
-26 PPGSPVAVLGA
+26 GSPVTILGA
-37 GNMGSGI
+37 GTMGSGI

-52 YQVRLYDL
+52 YSVRLYDL
-60 TEPLVTKARSRIE
+60 TEPLVAKARERIE
-73 STLAGAVERKKLSA
+73 ATLAGAVERNKISTQEK
-87 EERDRVLSR
+87 DRVLSR
-96 IFFSTDLTAV
+96 LFFSTDLTAV

-116 VFEEEKVKQELF
+116 VFEEEKVKRALF
-128 EQLAPL
+128 EHLAPV
-134 ISNDAMVT
+134 ISDDTLVA

-149 VTRLQEPFPHPERFA
+149 VTRLQEPFPYPERFA
-164 GLHFFFPAAL
+164 GLHFFFPPAI
-174 NRLVEVVGGARTA
+174 NRLVEVVGGARTSEGTLA
-187 EPCVSALEAVS
+187 ALEAVS

-234 VANMATIEEV
+234 VANMATIEGV
-244 GREIFGTKL
+244 GRELFGTKL

-262 GVTIAYHSMSSL
+262 GIPIAFHSMSSL

-281 YAPTASL
+281 YAPTSLL
-288 KRQFESGAAWP
+288 KRQFESGALWP
-299 WKESQPDPVR
+299 WKETVPDPVR
-309 AQAVRERFRGLAFGI
+309 ADAVRERLRGLVFGI
-324 ASRLVE
+324 ATRLVE
-330 EKVASPEATDR
+330 ERVATPEATDR

-347 RWRKGPFGLMSEVGL
+347 RWQKGPFGLMSDVGL
-362 PGALLDVE
+362 PDALLVVE

-391 SGQTRWPLRLVRV
+391 SGETRWPLRLVRV
-404 EQDGPIAW
+404 ERDGPIAW

-422 AVNSEVLEQLD
+422 AVNSQVLEQLE
-433 ETFTALAEVPELRVV
+433 ETFSALAEVPELRVV

-462 IAEMVDKDL
+462 IAEMVDKDVA
-471 AGGRRFGFAG
+471 AGRAFGFAG
-481 QVVCKR
+481 QAVCKR

-492 TPVIALVEGYA
+492 TPVIALLEGYA

-517 VAAAGARLG
+517 VAASGTRLG

-539 GASRLTRLVGRANA
+539 GASRLTRLVGRATA

-561 EDISAEEAFDLGFV
+561 EDFTAEEAFALGIV
-575 TRVVPAE
+575 TRVVPADQVRE
-582 AARDDVARMA
+582 DVGRLAQ
-592 RLIADRAPLAVQ
+592 LIADRAPLGVQ
-604 WVKGVVNRAVDS
+604 WVKSVINRAVDS
-616 PLDAS
+616 PMDSA

-629 GHTFATRDR
+629 GHTFATHDR
-638 TEGMRAFL
+638 VEGMRAFL
-646 ERRKPDF
+646 ERRKPEF
-653 EGK
+653 QGR

>member
-1 MRPPVSR
+1 MSAPI
-8 PVPGLRPRSRV
+8 
-19 GSMHPSV
+19 
-26 PPGSPVAVLGA
+26 PPGSSIAVLGA
-37 GNMGSGI
+37 GTMGSGI
-44 GQAFAQAG
+44 GQSFAQAG
-52 YQVRLYDL
+52 YSVRLYDL
-60 TEPLVTKARSRIE
+60 TEPLVAKARTRIE
-73 STLAGAVERKKLSA
+73 STLQGAVDRKKLSSA
-87 EERDRVLSR
+87 ERDRVLGR
-96 IFFSTDLTAV
+96 IFFSTDLTPV
-106 TGQAR
+106 TEQAK

-116 VFEEEKVKQELF
+116 VFEEETVKRALF
-128 EQLAPL
+128 EHLAPL
-134 ISNDAMVT
+134 ISDDTIVA

-149 VTRLQEPFPHPERFA
+149 VTRLQEPFPYPERFG
-164 GLHFFFPAAL
+164 GLHFFFPPAI

-187 EPCVSALEAVS
+187 DTTVAALESVS
-198 YRLKKIP
+198 YRLRKIP

-220 VPYLNEATRLAEEE
+220 VPYLNEATRLAGED
-234 VANMATIEEV
+234 VASMATIEQV
-244 GREIFGTKL
+244 GQELFGTKL

-262 GVTIAYHSMSSL
+262 GIPIAYHSMSSL

-281 YAPTASL
+281 YAPTALL
-288 KRQFESGAAWP
+288 KRQFEAGAPWP
-299 WKESQPDPVR
+299 WKETKPDPVR
-309 AQAVRERFRGLAFGI
+309 AQAVRERLRGLVFGI
-324 ASRLVE
+324 ATRLVE
-330 EKVASPEATDR
+330 EKVATPEATDR

-347 RWRKGPFGLMSEVGL
+347 RWAQGPFGLMSDLGL
-362 PGALLDVE
+362 TAALLEVE
-370 SYAARFPGNFPVSPE
+370 TYAARFPGSFPVSSE

-391 SGQTRWPLRLVRV
+391 GGETRWPLRLVRV
-404 EQDGPIAW
+404 ERDGPVAW
-412 VLLDRPEVLN
+412 VLFDRPEVLN
-422 AVNSEVLEQLD
+422 AINSQVLEQLE

-462 IAEMVDKDL
+462 IAEMVDKDV
-471 AGGRRFGFAG
+471 AGGRAFGFAG
-481 QVVCKR
+481 QAVCKR

-517 VAAAGARLG
+517 VVASGARLG

-539 GASRLTRLVGRANA
+539 GASRLTRLIGRANT

-561 EDISAEEAFDLGFV
+561 EDITAEEAFGLGFV

-582 AARDDVARMA
+582 DARAEVARIA
-592 RLIADRAPLAVQ
+592 QLIAERAPLGVQ
-604 WVKGVVNRAVDS
+604 WVKSVVNRAVDS
-616 PLDAS
+616 SMDSA

-638 TEGMRAFL
+638 TEGMKAFL
-646 ERRKPDF
+646 ERRKPVF

>member
-1 MRPPVSR
+1 MSA
-8 PVPGLRPRSRV
+8 SI
-19 GSMHPSV
+19 
-26 PPGSPVAVLGA
+26 PPGSAVAVLGA

-52 YQVRLYDL
+52 YSVRLYDL
-60 TEPLVTKARSRIE
+60 SEPLVAKARDRIA
-73 STLAGAVERKKLSA
+73 SMLAGAVERKKISA
-87 EERDRVLSR
+87 AERDRVLSR

-116 VFEEEKVKQELF
+116 VFEEETVKRSLF
-128 EQLAPL
+128 EQVASL
-134 ISNDAMVT
+134 ISDDTLVA

-149 VTRLQEPFPHPERFA
+149 VTRLQEPFPYPERFA
-164 GLHFFFPAAL
+164 GLHFFFPAAI
-174 NRLVEVVGGARTA
+174 NRLVEVVGGARTSEA
-187 EPCVSALEAVS
+187 TLSTLERIS
-198 YRLKKIP
+198 YRLRKIP

-234 VANMATIEEV
+234 VANPATIEEV
-244 GREIFGTKL
+244 GRELFGTRL

-262 GVTIAYHSMSSL
+262 GIAIAYHSMGSL

-281 YAPTASL
+281 YAPTSLL
-288 KRQFESGAAWP
+288 KRQFEAGKPWP
-299 WKESQPDPVR
+299 WKESTPDPER
-309 AQAVRERFRGLAFGI
+309 AGAVRERFRGLVFGI
-324 ASRLVE
+324 ATRLVE
-330 EKVASPEATDR
+330 ERVATPEATDR

-347 RWRKGPFGLMSEVGL
+347 RWHLGPFGLMSAVGL
-362 PGALLDVE
+362 STALLDVE
-370 SYAARFPGNFPVSPE
+370 TYAARFPGNFPVSPE

-391 SGQTRWPLRLVRV
+391 SGEARWPLHLVRV
-404 EQDGPIAW
+404 ERDGPIAW

-422 AVNSEVLEQLD
+422 AVNSQLLEQLD
-433 ETFTALAEVPELRVV
+433 ETFTALGEVPELRVV

-462 IAEMVDKDL
+462 IAEMVDKDV
-471 AGGRRFGFAG
+471 AGGRAFGFAG
-481 QVVCKR
+481 QAVCKR

-492 TPVIALVEGYA
+492 TPVLALVEGYA

-517 VAAAGARLG
+517 VAATGARLG

-553 KYVVFTGR
+553 KYVVYTGR
-561 EDISAEEAFDLGFV
+561 EDITAEEALALGIV
-575 TRVVPAE
+575 TRVVPPDSIRE
-582 AARDDVARMA
+582 EVAQIA
-592 RLIADRAPLAVQ
+592 QLIADRAPLGVQ
-604 WVKGVVNRAVDS
+604 WVKSVINRAVDS
-616 PLDAS
+616 PMDSA

-638 TEGMRAFL
+638 VEGMKAFL
-646 ERRKPDF
+646 ERRKPSF

>member
-1 MRPPVSR
+1 MSPA
-8 PVPGLRPRSRV
+8 
-19 GSMHPSV
+19 V

-37 GNMGSGI
+37 GTMGSGI
-44 GQAFAQAG
+44 GQSFAQAG
-52 YQVRLYDL
+52 YPVRLYDL
-60 TEPLVTKARSRIE
+60 TEPLVAKARERIE
-73 STLAGAVERKKLSA
+73 ATLAGAVERKKLSP

-96 IFFSTDLTAV
+96 LFFSTDLTAV

-111 LVVEA
+111 LVIEA
-116 VFEEEKVKQELF
+116 VFEEEKVKRTLF
-128 EQLAPL
+128 DHLATVIADDTL
-134 ISNDAMVT
+134 VA

-149 VTRLQEPFPHPERFA
+149 VTRLQEPFPYPERFA
-164 GLHFFFPAAL
+164 GLHFFFPAAI
-174 NRLVEVVGGARTA
+174 NRLVEVVGGARTSGA
-187 EPCVSALEAVS
+187 TVSALEAVS

-234 VANMATIEEV
+234 VANMATIEDV
-244 GREIFGTKL
+244 GRELFGTKL

-262 GVTIAYHSMSSL
+262 GIPIAYHSMSSL
-274 ERAFGAA
+274 ERAFGTA
-281 YAPTASL
+281 YAPTALL
-288 KRQFESGAAWP
+288 KHQFEAGVPWP
-299 WKESQPDPVR
+299 WRETTPDPVR
-309 AQAVRERFRGLAFGI
+309 ADAVRERFRGLVFGI
-324 ASRLVE
+324 ATRLVE
-330 EKVASPEATDR
+330 ERVTTPEATDR

-347 RWRKGPFGLMSEVGL
+347 RWQKGPFGLMSDVGL
-362 PGALLDVE
+362 PAALLDVE

-391 SGQTRWPLRLVRV
+391 SGETRWPLRLVRV
-404 EQDGPIAW
+404 EREGPIAW
-412 VLLDRPEVLN
+412 VLFDRPEVLN
-422 AVNSEVLEQLD
+422 AINSQVLEQLD
-433 ETFTALAEVPELRVV
+433 EAFSALAEVPDLRVV

-462 IAEMVDKDL
+462 IAEMVDKDVV
-471 AGGRRFGFAG
+471 AGRAFGFAG
-481 QVVCKR
+481 QAVCKR

-517 VAAAGARLG
+517 VAATGARLG

-539 GASRLTRLVGRANA
+539 GASRLTHLVGRANA

-561 EDISAEEAFDLGFV
+561 EDLSAEEAFGLGIV
-575 TRVVPAE
+575 TRVVPADQIRE
-582 AARDDVARMA
+582 DVGHLA
-592 RLIADRAPLAVQ
+592 RLIAERAPLGVQ
-604 WVKGVVNRAVDS
+604 WVKSVINRAIDS
-616 PLDAS
+616 PLESA

-629 GHTFATRDR
+629 GHTFATHDR

-646 ERRKPDF
+646 ERRKPVF
-653 EGK
+653 EGR

>member
-1 MRPPVSR
+1 M
-8 PVPGLRPRSRV
+8 
-19 GSMHPSV
+19 
-26 PPGSPVAVLGA
+26 AVLGA

-52 YQVRLYDL
+52 HPVRLYDL
-60 TEPLVTKARSRIE
+60 TEPLVEKARERIE
-73 STLAGAVERKKLSA
+73 TTLKGAVERKKLSE
-87 EERDRVLSR
+87 EERTRVLSR
-96 IFFSTDLTAV
+96 LFFSTDLSAV
-106 TGQAR
+106 ASEAR
-111 LVVEA
+111 LIVEA
-116 VFEEEKVKQELF
+116 VFEEEKIKRALF
-128 EQLAPL
+128 EQLASL
-134 ISNDAMVT
+134 VSDDTIVA

-149 VTRLQEPFPHPERFA
+149 VTRLQEPFPNPERFA
-164 GLHFFFPAAL
+164 GLHFFFPAAI

-187 EPCVSALEAVS
+187 ESTVSALETVS

-205 IRTADRAGFAVNRFF
+205 IRTADRSGFAVNRFF

-234 VANMATIEEV
+234 VANLATIEFA
-244 GREIFGTKL
+244 GRELFGTTL

-274 ERAFGAA
+274 ERAFGPA
-281 YAPTASL
+281 YAPTPLL
-288 KRQFESGAAWP
+288 KRQFESSATWP
-299 WKESQPDPVR
+299 WKESSVEPDRV
-309 AQAVRERFRGLAFGI
+309 AAVRDRLQGLVFGI
-324 ASRLVE
+324 ATRLVE

-347 RWRKGPFGLMSEVGL
+347 RWGKGPFGLMSDLGL
-362 PGALLDVE
+362 PAALLAVE
-370 SYAARFPGNFPVSPE
+370 TYAARFPGHFPVSPE
-385 LHARVR
+385 LHAKVR
-391 SGQTRWPLRLVRV
+391 SGETRWPLRLVRV
-404 EQDGPIAW
+404 EREGPIAW

-422 AVNSEVLEQLD
+422 AINSEVLEQLD
-433 ETFTALAEVPELRVV
+433 HTFAALADVPELRVV

-462 IAEMVDKDL
+462 ISEMVDKDL
-471 AGGRRFGFAG
+471 AGGRAFGFAG
-481 QVVCKR
+481 QGVCKR

-492 TPVIALVEGYA
+492 SPVIALVEGYA

-539 GASRLTRLVGRANA
+539 GASRLTRLVGRAHA

-561 EDISAEEAFDLGFV
+561 EDVTAEEAFALGFV
-575 TRVVPAE
+575 TRVVPPDS
-582 AARDDVARMA
+582 ARDEVERLAS
-592 RLIADRAPLAVQ
+592 LIASRAPLAVQ

-616 PLDAS
+616 SMESA

-629 GHTFATRDR
+629 GHTFATQDR
-638 TEGMRAFL
+638 TEGMKAFL
-646 ERRKPDF
+646 ERRKPAF

>member
-1 MRPPVSR
+1 MGVT
-8 PVPGLRPRSRV
+8 
-19 GSMHPSV
+19 V
-26 PPGSPVAVLGA
+26 PPRSPVAVLGA

-44 GQAFAQAG
+44 GQSFAQAG
-52 YQVRLYDL
+52 YHVRLYDL
-60 TEPLVTKARSRIE
+60 SEALVAKARERIE
-73 STLAGAVERKKLSA
+73 TTLAGAVERKKLTP
-87 EERDRVLSR
+87 EQRDGVLGR

-116 VFEEEKVKQELF
+116 VFEEENVKRTLF
-128 EQLAPL
+128 DQLGTIIPDDTIVA
-134 ISNDAMVT
+134 

-164 GLHFFFPAAL
+164 GLHFFYPAAI
-174 NRLVEVVGGARTA
+174 NRLVEVVGGARTS
-187 EPCVSALEAVS
+187 ESTVSALEEIA
-198 YRLKKIP
+198 YRLRKIP
-205 IRTADRAGFAVNRFF
+205 IHTADRAGFAVNRFF

-234 VANMATIEEV
+234 VANMATIEGV
-244 GREIFGTKL
+244 GRELFGTKL

-262 GVTIAYHSMSSL
+262 GIPIAYHSMSSL
-274 ERAFGAA
+274 EKAFGAA
-281 YAPTASL
+281 YAPTTLL
-288 KRQFESGAAWP
+288 KRQFEKGTLWP
-299 WKESQPDPVR
+299 WKESTPDPER
-309 AQAVRERFRGLAFGI
+309 AQAVRERFRGLVFGI
-324 ASRLVE
+324 ATRLVE
-330 EKVASPEATDR
+330 ERVATPEATDR

-347 RWRKGPFGLMSEVGL
+347 RWHKGPFGLMSDLGL
-362 PGALLDVE
+362 ATALLDVE

-391 SGQTRWPLRLVRV
+391 AGETRWPLRLVRV
-404 EQDGPIAW
+404 ERDGPIAW

-422 AVNSEVLEQLD
+422 AVNSQVLEQLD
-433 ETFTALAEVPELRVV
+433 QTFSALAEVPELRVV
-448 VLAGSSPVF
+448 ILAGSSPVF

-462 IAEMVDKDL
+462 IAEMVGKDV
-471 AGGRRFGFAG
+471 AGGRAFGFAG
-481 QVVCKR
+481 QAVCKR

-517 VAAAGARLG
+517 IAAEGARVG

-561 EDISAEEAFDLGFV
+561 EDITAEEALALGIV
-575 TRVVPAE
+575 TRVVPADTI
-582 AARDDVARMA
+582 RDDVARIA
-592 RLIADRAPLAVQ
+592 RLIADRAPLGVQ
-604 WVKGVVNRAVDS
+604 WVKSVVNRAVDS
-616 PLDAS
+616 PMDSA
-621 LRLEGESA
+621 LRLEGESS
-629 GHTFATRDR
+629 GHTFATHDR
-638 TEGMRAFL
+638 TEGMKAFL
-646 ERRKPDF
+646 ERRKPVF

>member
-1 MRPPVSR
+1 MT
-8 PVPGLRPRSRV
+8 LK
-19 GSMHPSV
+19 V
-26 PPGSPVAVLGA
+26 PPGSSVAVLGA

-52 YQVRLYDL
+52 YSVRLYDL
-60 TEPLVTKARSRIE
+60 SEPLVLKARERIE
-73 STLAGAVERKKLSA
+73 ATLAGAVERKKLSVEQKEA
-87 EERDRVLSR
+87 VLSR
-96 IFFSTDLTAV
+96 LFFSTDLTSV

-116 VFEEEKVKQELF
+116 VFEEEKVKRALF
-128 EQLAPL
+128 DQLGAILPDDT
-134 ISNDAMVT
+134 IVA

-164 GLHFFFPAAL
+164 GLHFFFPAAI
-174 NRLVEVVGGARTA
+174 NRLVEVIGGGRTS
-187 EPCVSALEAVS
+187 EPTLAALDAVS
-198 YRLKKIP
+198 YRLRKIP
-205 IRTADRAGFAVNRFF
+205 IRTADRAGFVVNRFF

-234 VANMATIEEV
+234 VANMATIESV
-244 GREIFGTKL
+244 GRALFGTKL

-262 GVTIAYHSMSSL
+262 GIPIAFHSMNSL

-281 YAPTASL
+281 YAPTAL
-288 KRQFESGAAWP
+288 LLRQFEGGKPWP
-299 WKESQPDPVR
+299 WKDHTVEPER
-309 AQAVRERFRGLAFGI
+309 EQAVRERFRGLVFGI
-324 ASRLVE
+324 ATRLVE

-347 RWRKGPFGLMSEVGL
+347 RWHKGPFSLMSDLGL
-362 PGALLDVE
+362 AAALYDVE

-391 SGQTRWPLRLVRV
+391 SGENRWPLHLVRV
-404 EQDGPIAW
+404 EREGPVAW

-433 ETFTALAEVPELRVV
+433 ETFVALAEVPELRVV

-462 IAEMVDKDL
+462 IAEMMDKDVA
-471 AGGRRFGFAG
+471 AGRAFGFAG
-481 QVVCKR
+481 QAVGKR

-492 TPVIALVEGYA
+492 TPVIALIEGYA

-517 VAAAGARLG
+517 VAASGARLG

-561 EDISAEEAFDLGFV
+561 EDITAEEAFGLGIV
-575 TRVVPAE
+575 TRVVPADG
-582 AARDDVARMA
+582 AREEVARIA
-592 RLIADRAPLAVQ
+592 SLIAERAPLGVQ
-604 WVKGVVNRAVDS
+604 WVKSVINRAMDS
-616 PLDAS
+616 PLDSA

-638 TEGMRAFL
+638 TEGMKAFL
-646 ERRKPDF
+646 ERRKPRF

>member
-1 MRPPVSR
+1 MVRAVT
-8 PVPGLRPRSRV
+8 GLRASGADRSV
-19 GSMHPSV
+19 SPQI
-26 PPGSPVAVLGA
+26 PPASAVAVLGA

-52 YQVRLYDL
+52 YSVRLYDL
-60 TEPLVTKARSRIE
+60 TEPLVAKARGRIE
-73 STLAGAVERKKLSA
+73 ATLAGAVERKKLSA
-87 EERDRVLSR
+87 DGRDRVLSR

-106 TGQAR
+106 TGGAG

-116 VFEEEKVKQELF
+116 VFEEEKVKRALF
-128 EQLAPL
+128 DQLAGL
-134 ISNDAMVT
+134 VADDTIVA

-149 VTRLQEPFPHPERFA
+149 VTRLQESFPHPERFA
-164 GLHFFFPAAL
+164 GLHFFFPAAI
-174 NRLVEVVGGARTA
+174 NRLVEVVGGARTSDGT
-187 EPCVSALEAVS
+187 VSALESVS
-198 YRLKKIP
+198 YRLRKIP

-220 VPYLNEATRLAEEE
+220 VPFLNEATRLAEED
-234 VANMATIEEV
+234 VANLATIEEV
-244 GREIFGTKL
+244 GRDLFGTKL

-262 GVTIAYHSMSSL
+262 GVTIAYHSMESL

-281 YAPTASL
+281 YAPTSLL
-288 KRQFESGAAWP
+288 KRQFESGAVWP
-299 WKESQPDPVR
+299 WKESRSDPVR
-309 AQAVRERFRGLAFGI
+309 ADAVRERFRGLVFGI
-324 ASRLVE
+324 ATRLVE
-330 EKVASPEATDR
+330 EQVATPEATDR

-347 RWRKGPFGLMSEVGL
+347 RWKKGPFGLMSDLGL
-362 PGALLDVE
+362 ATALLDVE
-370 SYAARFPGNFPVSPE
+370 SYAARFPGHFPVSPE

-391 SGQTRWPLRLVRV
+391 SGETRWPLRLVRV
-404 EQDGPIAW
+404 ERDGPIAW

-422 AVNSEVLEQLD
+422 AVNSQVLEQLD
-433 ETFTALAEVPELRVV
+433 RTFSALAEVPELRVV

-462 IAEMVDKDL
+462 IAEMVNKDL
-471 AGGRRFGFAG
+471 AGGRAFGFAG
-481 QVVCKR
+481 QAVCKR

-539 GASRLTRLVGRANA
+539 GASRLTRLIGRANT
-553 KYVVFTGR
+553 KYVLFTGR
-561 EDISAEEAFDLGFV
+561 EDITAEEALALGFV
-575 TRVVPAE
+575 TRVVPADS
-582 AARDDVARMA
+582 ARDDVAA
-592 RLIADRAPLAVQ
+592 LAQQIADRAPLGVQ
-604 WVKGVVNRAVDS
+604 WVKSVVNRAVDS
-616 PLDAS
+616 SMDAA

-629 GHTFATRDR
+629 GHTFATSDR
-638 TEGMRAFL
+638 TEGMTAFL
-646 ERRKPDF
+646 ERRKPVF